1 MLIQQDAQS
10 ASVKATRREWVGL
23 AVLALPCVLYAMDL
37 TVLNLAI
44 PSLTTDLK
52 PTAAQLLWI
61 VDIYGFLAAG
71 ALLIMG
77 ALGDRIGRRRLL
89 LIGSAAFAVV
99 SLMAAFSKSAQ
110 MLIVARG
117 LLGIAGA
124 TMAPSTLS
132 VISYMFRNERE
143 KTFAVSVWVSS
154 FSLGGAIGPVVGGVL
169 IAHFWW
175 GAVFLAPIPI
185 FALLLIVGPRLL
197 PEHRS
202 EKVGRIDIVSALLTL
217 ATVLPIIFAIKH
229 IAEGGDVQ
237 VSGLVAAVGVIC
249 GDVFVRRQL
258 TLEDPLLD
266 LRLFRLPALSVALTI
281 NALDFLVG
289 FGILVVVAQYLQL
302 VLGLSPLEAGL
313 WGVPPGLGFVVGS
326 LLTSALLKVLRPAYV
341 LGGGLVLGAVG
352 LGLMAYSIEA
362 HSLIP
367 VILGNTLFGVGSAPG
382 TTVVADFVVSSA
394 PEDQSG
400 AASALSET
408 CSEFGGA
415 LGIALLGSLATFLYR
430 HTLAAA
436 LPASVTAPA
445 TEAALRGIGAARA
458 AAETLNGGAA
468 LLEAATHAYT
478 SAAGIALLASAA
490 IAVLTAILA
499 VTMFKSRVSI
509 EADVAVDAEPA

>member
-1 MLIQQDAQS
+1 MLTQQDAANGS
-10 ASVKATRREWVGL
+10 SGKATRREWVGL
-23 AVLALPCVLYAMDL
+23 VALALPCVLYAMDL

-44 PSLTTDLK
+44 PSLTTDLQ

-89 LIGSAAFAVV
+89 LIGSAVFAVV
-99 SLMAAFSKSAQ
+99 SLLAAFSRTAQ

-132 VISYMFRNERE
+132 LINNMFRNERE

-154 FSLGGAIGPVVGGVL
+154 FSFGGAIGPVVGGVL

-175 GAVFLAPIPI
+175 GAVFLAPLPI
-185 FALLLIVGPRLL
+185 MALLLIVGPSLL

-202 EKVGRIDIVSALLTL
+202 EKAGRIDIVSAMLTL

-237 VSGLVAAVGVIC
+237 GAGLAAAVGAIC
-249 GDVFVRRQL
+249 GALFVRRQL
-258 TLEDPLLD
+258 KLEDPLLD
-266 LRLFRLPALSVALTI
+266 LRLFKLPALSVALTI

-289 FGILVVVAQYLQL
+289 FGILVLVAQYLQL
-302 VLGLSPLEAGL
+302 VLDLSPLEAGL

-326 LLTSALLKVLRPAYV
+326 LLTSALLKVLRPAFA
-341 LGGGLVLGAVG
+341 LGGGLLLSAVG
-352 LGLMAYSIEA
+352 LALMAYAIKA
-362 HSLIP
+362 HSLIL
-367 VILGNTLFGVGSAPG
+367 ITLGNTMFAVGSAPG
-382 TTVVADFVVSSA
+382 TTIVADFVVSSA
-394 PEDQSG
+394 PEEQSG

-408 CSEFGGA
+408 FSEFGGA
-415 LGIALLGSLATFLYR
+415 LGIALLGSLTTFFYR
-430 HTLAAA
+430 HMLAAA
-436 LPASVTAPA
+436 LPASIPAPA
-445 TEAALRGIGAARA
+445 IETASRGIGAARA
-458 AAETLNGGAA
+458 AAETLNGGAS
-468 LLEAATHAYT
+468 LLEAAKHAYT
-478 SAAGIALLASAA
+478 SAASIAFLASAA
-490 IAVLTAILA
+490 ITILTAVLA
-499 VTMFKSRVSI
+499 VTMFKSRVS
-509 EADVAVDAEPA
+509 ANG

>member
-1 MLIQQDAQS
+1 MLTQQDDAQNAPS
-10 ASVKATRREWVGL
+10 GKATSREWVGL

-99 SLMAAFSKSAQ
+99 SLLAAFSKSAE

-117 LLGIAGA
+117 LLGVAGA
-124 TMAPSTLS
+124 IMAPSTLS
-132 VISYMFRNERE
+132 LINTMFRNERE

-154 FSLGGAIGPVVGGVL
+154 FSFGGAIGPVVGGVL

-185 FALLLIVGPRLL
+185 MALLLIIGPRLL

-202 EKVGRIDIVSALLTL
+202 EKAGRIDIVSALLTL
-217 ATVLPIIFAIKH
+217 STVLPIIFAIKH
-229 IAEGGDVQ
+229 IAEGGDAQ
-237 VSGLVAAVGVIC
+237 LSGLAAAVGLIC
-249 GDVFVRRQL
+249 GGVFVRRQL
-258 TLEDPLLD
+258 QLEDPLLD
-266 LRLFRLPALSVALTI
+266 LRLFRLRALSVALAI

-289 FGILVVVAQYLQL
+289 FGILVLVAQYLQL
-302 VLGLSPLEAGL
+302 VLDLSPLEAGL
-313 WGVPPGLGFVVGS
+313 WGVPAGLGFVVGS
-326 LLTSALLKVLRPAYV
+326 LLTSAVLKVLRPAFV
-341 LGGGLVLGAVG
+341 LGGGLLLGAAG
-352 LGLMAYSIEA
+352 LALMAYATEA
-362 HSLIP
+362 HSLIL
-367 VILGNTLFGVGSAPG
+367 ITLGNTMFAVGSAPG
-382 TTVVADFVVSSA
+382 TAVVADFVVSSA

-408 CSEFGGA
+408 FAEFGGA

-430 HTLAAA
+430 HILVAT
-436 LPASVTAPA
+436 LPASIPAPA
-445 TEAALRGIGAARA
+445 AETALRGIGAARA
-458 AAETLNGGAA
+458 AAETLNAGAA
-468 LLEAATHAYT
+468 LLEAAKHAYT
-478 SAAGIALLASAA
+478 AAAGIAFLASAA
-490 IAVLTAILA
+490 ITVLTALLA
-499 VTMFKSRVSI
+499 VTMFKSRVP
-509 EADVAVDAEPA
+509 VNR

>member
-1 MLIQQDAQS
+1 MLTPPDAQNPS
-10 ASVKATRREWVGL
+10 GKASRREWVGL
-23 AVLALPCVLYAMDL
+23 AVLALPCILYAMDL

-77 ALGDRIGRRRLL
+77 GLGDRIGRRKLL
-89 LIGSAAFAVV
+89 LIGSAVFAAV
-99 SLMAAFSKSAQ
+99 SVLAAFSNSAA

-132 VISYMFRNERE
+132 LINTMFRNERE

-154 FSLGGAIGPVVGGVL
+154 FSFGGAIGPVVGGAL

-185 FALLLIVGPRLL
+185 MALLLILGPKLL

-202 EKVGRIDIVSALLTL
+202 KTAGRVDIVSAILTL

-237 VSGLVAAVGVIC
+237 LAGLAAAIGVIS
-249 GDVFVRRQL
+249 GVVFVRRQL

-266 LRLFRLPALSVALTI
+266 LRLFRLPALSAALAI

-289 FGILVVVAQYLQL
+289 FGILVIVAQYLQL
-302 VLGLSPLEAGL
+302 VLDLSPFMAGL
-313 WGVPPGLGFVVGS
+313 WGVPAGLGFVVGS

-341 LGGGLVLGAVG
+341 LSGGLVLGAVG
-352 LGLMAYSIEA
+352 LALMAYAIEVQ
-362 HSLIP
+362 SLIL
-367 VILGNTLFGVGSAPG
+367 ITLGNTLFAVGSAPG

-415 LGIALLGSLATFLYR
+415 LGIALLGSFATFLYR

-436 LPASVTAPA
+436 LPVGIPAPVTE
-445 TEAALRGIGAARA
+445 TALRGIGAARA
-458 AAETLNGGAA
+458 AAEALSGGTP
-468 LLEAATHAYT
+468 LLEAAKHAYT
-478 SAAGIALLASAA
+478 NAAGATLVLSAA
-490 IAVLTAILA
+490 ITVLTALVA
-499 VTMFKSRVSI
+499 VTMFKTRASVKT
-509 EADVAVDAEPA
+509 EVAIDAGRT

>member
-10 ASVKATRREWVGL
+10 GKATRREWVGL
-23 AVLALPCVLYAMDL
+23 AALALPCILYAMDL

-89 LIGSAAFAVV
+89 LIGSAAFAVL
-99 SLMAAFSKSAQ
+99 SLLAAFSKRAA

-124 TMAPSTLS
+124 TLAPSTLS
-132 VISYMFRNERE
+132 LINAMFRNERE

-154 FSLGGAIGPVVGGVL
+154 FSFGGAIGPIVGGVL

-185 FALLLIVGPRLL
+185 MALLLILGPSLL
-197 PEHRS
+197 PEHRGD
-202 EKVGRIDIVSALLTL
+202 EAGRIDIVSAVLTL

-229 IAEGGDVQ
+229 VAEGGDVQ
-237 VSGLVAAVGVIC
+237 VSGLAAAIGLIC
-249 GDVFVRRQL
+249 GGVFVRRQL
-258 TLEDPLLD
+258 KLQDPLLD
-266 LRLFRLPALSVALTI
+266 LRLFKLPALSVALTI

-289 FGILVVVAQYLQL
+289 FGILVLVAQYLQL
-302 VLGLSPLEAGL
+302 VLGLSPLQAGL
-313 WGVPPGLGFVVGS
+313 WGVPPGLGFVAGS
-326 LLTSALLKVLRPAYV
+326 LLTSALLKALRPATV
-341 LGGGLVLGAVG
+341 LGAGLALGAVG
-352 LGLMAYSIEA
+352 LALMAYSTEA
-362 HSLIP
+362 HSLIL
-367 VILGNTLFGVGSAPG
+367 ITLGNTLFAVGSAPA

-394 PEDQSG
+394 PEKQSG

-408 CSEFGGA
+408 FSEFGGA

-430 HTLAAA
+430 HALAAA
-436 LPASVTAPA
+436 LPPGVPAPA
-445 TEAALRGIGAARA
+445 VQTALRGIGAARA
-458 AAETLNGGAA
+458 AAETLNGGPA
-468 LLEAATHAYT
+468 LLEAAKHAYT
-478 SAAGIALLASAA
+478 SAAGIAFLTSAA
-490 IAVLTAILA
+490 ITVLAALLA
-499 VTMFKSRVSI
+499 VTMFKSRGLVDL
-509 EADVAVDAEPA
+509 DVR

>member
-1 MLIQQDAQS
+1 MLAQQDARS
-10 ASVKATRREWVGL
+10 ASGKATRREWVGL

-52 PTAAQLLWI
+52 PTAAQLLWL

-99 SLMAAFSKSAQ
+99 SLLAAFSNSAE

-132 VISYMFRNERE
+132 LISNMFRNERE

-169 IAHFWW
+169 IAHFRW

-185 FALLLIVGPRLL
+185 MALLLIVGPRLL

-202 EKVGRIDIVSALLTL
+202 DKVGRIDIVSALLTL

-237 VSGLVAAVGVIC
+237 ISGFAAAVGVIC
-249 GDVFVRRQL
+249 GHVFVRRQL

-289 FGILVVVAQYLQL
+289 FGILL
-302 VLGLSPLEAGL
+302 VWPHN
-313 WGVPPGLGFVVGS
+313 PH
-326 LLTSALLKVLRPAYV
+326 LLLRPPP
-341 LGGGLVLGAVG
+341 LD
-352 LGLMAYSIEA
+352 
-362 HSLIP
+362 P
-367 VILGNTLFGVGSAPG
+367 
-382 TTVVADFVVSSA
+382 
-394 PEDQSG
+394 
-400 AASALSET
+400 
-408 CSEFGGA
+408 
-415 LGIALLGSLATFLYR
+415 LLW
-430 HTLAAA
+430 
-436 LPASVTAPA
+436 
-445 TEAALRGIGAARA
+445 
-458 AAETLNGGAA
+458 
-468 LLEAATHAYT
+468 
-478 SAAGIALLASAA
+478 
-490 IAVLTAILA
+490 
-499 VTMFKSRVSI
+499 
-509 EADVAVDAEPA
+509 